1 MTFVQISGVV
11 GLLAAAL
18 GAGLCLGSEPLS
30 PGDLVAAL
38 GGDDVFARLLRDWR
52 LPRVLA
58 AGLIGALLGVS
69 GTMFQGVFRNPLAEP
84 FLLGSAP
91 GAALGATVAILLPLP
106 LPPLVALP
114 AFAFCGAFGATLLVL
129 GLARALGVREIA
141 GLLLAG
147 VAVSAFLAAARSF
160 LMLSLSD
167 ETIGL
172 QVVLSWTMGGVQ
184 TPFWSELAG
193 FAALAA
199 VGLALAFSCAHGLD
213 LLGLGEDAAVNMG
226 LNLRRFTLGV
236 LTLASALVALA
247 VTWGGTIG
255 FIGLIV
261 PYLARLWGGARHSIG
276 MPLAALIGAATMMLL
291 DGVARAA
298 LPPAEIPVGLLT
310 ALLGAPFFLV
320 ILAKWSRR

>member
-1 MTFVQISGVV
+1 MTSMRISAAFVVLGIA
-11 GLLAAAL
+11 LAV
-18 GAGLCLGSEPLS
+18 GLCLGAELLA
-30 PGDLVAAL
+30 PGDLLAAWR
-38 GGDDVFARLLRDWR
+38 GDDAFARLVRDWR
-52 LPRVLA
+52 LPRVLT
-58 AGLIGALLGVS
+58 AGLIGALLAVS
-69 GTMFQGVFRNPLAEP
+69 GAMFQGVFRNPLAEP

-106 LPPLVALP
+106 LPPLLALP

-129 GLARALGVREIA
+129 ALARALGVREIA

-199 VGLALAFSCAHGLD
+199 GGLALAFGCAGGLD
-213 LLGLGEDAAVNMG
+213 VLGLGEDAATNMG
-226 LNLRRFTLGV
+226 LDVPRFTVTV

-255 FIGLIV
+255 FVGLIV
-261 PYLARLWGGARHSIG
+261 PHLARLWGGARHAAA
-276 MPLAALIGAATMMLL
+276 MPLAALVGAAAMMLL
-291 DGVARAA
+291 DGVARTA

-310 ALLGAPFFLV
+310 ALLGAPFFLA
-320 ILAKWSRR
+320 ILAKWGRA

>member
-1 MTFVQISGVV
+1 MTLLRV
-11 GLLAAAL
+11 LAALAL
-18 GAGLCLGSEPLS
+18 LVAALAVGLCLGAEPLS
-30 PGDLVAAL
+30 LGDLAAAWR
-38 GGDDVFARLLRDWR
+38 GDDVFARLLRDWR
-52 LPRVLA
+52 LPRVLT
-58 AGLIGALLGVS
+58 AGVIGALLAVS
-69 GTMFQGVFRNPLAEP
+69 GAMFQGVFRNPLAEP

-106 LPPLVALP
+106 LPPLLVLP

-129 GLARALGVREIA
+129 ALARALGVREIA

-193 FAALAA
+193 FAALAVA
-199 VGLALAFSCAHGLD
+199 GLALALGCARGLD
-213 LLGLGEDAAVNMG
+213 ILGLGEEAAVNMG
-226 LNLRRFTLGV
+226 LNLPRFTLAV

-255 FIGLIV
+255 FVGLIV
-261 PYLARLWGGARHSIG
+261 PHLARLWGGAHHAVA
-276 MPLAALIGAATMMLL
+276 MPLGALIGAAAMMVL

-320 ILAKWSRR
+320 ILAKWGQR

>member
-1 MTFVQISGVV
+1 MTFVRILCAA
-11 GLLAAAL
+11 GLLGAAL

-147 VAVSAFLAAARSF
+147 VAVSAFLAATRSF

-199 VGLALAFSCAHGLD
+199 VGLALAFGCAHGLD

-226 LNLRRFTLGV
+226 LDLRRFTLGV

-261 PYLARLWGGARHSIG
+261 PYLARLWGGARHSIS
-276 MPLAALIGAATMMLL
+276 MPLAAMIGAATMMLL

>member
-1 MTFVQISGVV
+1 MIARCCAALA
-11 GLLAAAL
+11 LLAAAL
-18 GAGLCLGSEPLS
+18 VAGLCLGAETLGPA
-30 PGDLVAAL
+30 DLVAAL
-38 GGDDVFARLLRDWR
+38 WGDDTFARLLRDWR

-58 AGLIGALLGVS
+58 AGLIGALLAVS
-69 GTMFQGVFRNPLAEP
+69 GAMFQGVFRNPLAEP

-106 LPPLVALP
+106 VPPLLALP
-114 AFAFCGAFGATLLVL
+114 AFAFVGAFGATVLVL
-129 GLARALGVREIA
+129 ALARALGVREIA

-160 LMLSLSD
+160 LMLALSD
-167 ETIGL
+167 EAVGL

-184 TPFWSELAG
+184 TPFRAELAG
-193 FAALAA
+193 FAVLTAA
-199 VGLALAFSCAHGLD
+199 GLALAAACAYGLD
-213 LLGLGEDAAVNMG
+213 LLGLGEDAAANAG
-226 LNLRRFTLGV
+226 LDVPRFTLAV

-255 FIGLIV
+255 FVGLIV
-261 PYLARLWGGARHSIG
+261 PHLARLWGGARHRAA
-276 MPLAALIGAATMMLL
+276 MPLGALIGAAAMMVL

-298 LPPAEIPVGLLT
+298 LPPAEIPVGLMT

-320 ILAKWSRR
+320 ILAKWGRR